1 MYFYKIDIMYLTLK
15 KCSIVCSMNLML
27 SLCCA
32 QQSPVGI
39 WQGFDGQQSGI
50 IELDS
55 MGYIAF
61 YMGGDSIGG
70 QKCIVQG
77 QPANM
82 QYTIQ
87 QHDSIYFIDVEARNS
102 LSGLVIDRSK
112 GVYGMQGTD
121 SLLLTLNKNGYIRPE
136 RLWDKN
142 LLILRRIEKIFCCTL

>member
-1 MYFYKIDIMYLTLK
+1 MYLTLK
-15 KCSIVCSMNLML
+15 KFSIVCSMNLML
-27 SLCCA
+27 GFCCA
-32 QQSPVGI
+32 QQSPVGK

-70 QKCIVQG
+70 PDCIVQG
-77 QPANM
+77 QPASM
-82 QYTIQ
+82 RYTIQ
-87 QHDSIYFIDVEARNS
+87 QHDSIHFIDLEARNS

-112 GVYGMQGTD
+112 GIFSIQGTD
-121 SLLLTLNKNGYIRPE
+121 SLLLNLNMDGYIRPE